1 MLLSIFSMS
10 LEALKDHGWHH
21 VCITWSGDSGAT
33 IHYLDGS
40 KRTSN
45 LGRIWSYSGG
55 GSFFFLSTYFSYE
68 ISGFNFWNK
77 VLSPE
82 EVKELSRSCVR
93 GIGNAKTWMD
103 FLARAEKVKAKKGE
117 VIRPSVCEAPLQA
130 REDRWNGI
138 SLL

>member
-1 MLLSIFSMS
+1 MLLYIFSMS

-40 KRTSN
+40 KRASN

-55 GSFFFLSTYFSYE
+55 GSFYFYATSFTYE
-68 ISGFNFWNK
+68 ISGFNLWNK
-77 VLSPE
+77 VLPPE

-93 GIGNAKTWMD
+93 GIGNAKTWTD
-103 FLARAEKVKAKKGE
+103 FLAPAEKVKSKKGV
-117 VIRPSVCEAPLQA
+117 VIHPSACEAPYQA
-130 REDRWNGI
+130 KETGGME
-138 SLL
+138 